1 MQNAA
6 SATTGRFKRLGI
18 GLACVFAM
26 AGCDDTL
33 EQVPQPMAEPE
44 AAVPVEVPQ
53 PATVTRLPVSLNAV
67 MVALVNQAADPIW
80 VAAWR
85 SPESEADWRELE
97 RRAVQLE
104 LSGALL
110 SVPGTGP
117 LDDSWT
123 SNAQWQKW
131 ASQLQR
137 TGADAVAA
145 VTARDLQA
153 ISAVGDA
160 IVEICEGCHMDFKLA
175 LPTGGEFGELSPTA
189 DDFAGYTD

>member
-1 MQNAA
+1 M
-6 SATTGRFKRLGI
+6 ATSVPLLNSSLKLTGI
-18 GLACVFAM
+18 GVLCAFM
-26 AGCDDTL
+26 NAGCEESL
-33 EQVPQPMAEPE
+33 EQVPQPVSEPNPVV
-44 AAVPVEVPQ
+44 AVEDTPPT
-53 PATVTRLPVSLNAV
+53 TVTRLPVSLNAV

-110 SVPGTGP
+110 AVPGTGP

-123 SNAQWQKW
+123 SNSQWQQW
-131 ASQLQR
+131 AGQLQS
-137 TGADAVAA
+137 TGAEAAAA
-145 VTARDLQA
+145 VKARDVQA
-153 ISAVGDA
+153 ISAVGDV

-189 DDFAGYTD
+189 DDYADYTD

>member
-1 MQNAA
+1 MQIVA
-6 SATTGRFKRLGI
+6 STAIGNLKRLSI
-18 GLACVFAM
+18 GVACAFVT
-26 AGCDDTL
+26 AGCNESL
-33 EQVPQPMAEPE
+33 EQVPQPVVQPEP
-44 AAVPVEVPQ
+44 AVTVETPQ
-53 PATVTRLPVSLNAV
+53 PTAVTRLPVSLNAV

-110 SVPGTGP
+110 AVPGTGP
-117 LDDSWT
+117 LDDKWT
-123 SNAQWQKW
+123 SNAQWQNW
-131 ASQLQR
+131 AGQLQR
-137 TGADAVAA
+137 TGEDAVAA
-145 VTARDLQA
+145 VKARDLQA

-160 IVEICEGCHMDFKLA
+160 IVAICEGCHMDFKLA

-189 DDFAGYTD
+189 NDFGDYTD